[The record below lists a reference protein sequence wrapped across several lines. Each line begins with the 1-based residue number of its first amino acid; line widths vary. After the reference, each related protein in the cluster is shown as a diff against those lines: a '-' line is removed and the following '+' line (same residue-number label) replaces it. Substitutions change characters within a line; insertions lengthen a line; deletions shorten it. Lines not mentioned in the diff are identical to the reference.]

1 MVAACALRGVG
12 VGAESADHILN
23 LGIEDLGSVKI
34 DTVFAAS
41 KFTEKLTDAPSS
53 VTIVTRDE
61 IARFGYRTLGDILRS
76 VRGFDVT
83 YDRNYSHAGVRG
95 FTSIDDYGSRTLLLV
110 DGHRMNDPI
119 YDTTAVGTD
128 GFVDVDLIERVEVIR
143 GPGSALYGS
152 NAFFGIINV
161 ITRSGASVNGVE
173 AAGAGG
179 SFGSYQA
186 RLTLGRKLPN
196 GFEYLISATT
206 YSSDG
211 PSRLFYKEYNA
222 PETNHGVAVNQDG
235 DRFWSVFGKA
245 SYGEF
250 TLQGGYVTRDKDVPT
265 GSYGSVFNRSNHTID
280 TRGYLELRYSH
291 QVENGWLL
299 SAKAYFDAYDFQQ
312 LASYDI
318 ETGRVLNNDTARA
331 RWWGAEVGASRLLFN
346 QLRLSLGAEV
356 RKGTQLQL
364 ANYDLRPFTSYLN
377 VSADQTVIGTFA
389 DAHWDITKTIS
400 LTGGVRWDHYDSFG
414 QTINPRG
421 ALIWKPREGTTLKLL
436 YGQAFR
442 APNIYQL
449 DHNGVGVSGNR
460 DIKPETIRSYEIAA
474 EQRWGQHWRGTIS
487 LFRNEI
493 SGLIDLATG
502 DDGVEFFN
510 NVGNARVNGVEA
522 EIEGKWD
529 NGLLVRA
536 NYTRQDAVDSKTGE
550 RLINSPE
557 NVIKAQV
564 SVPVYRDKI
573 FTSLELLY
581 ASDRLTLQ
589 RQKTGDAWLLNATL
603 YTRELAPGLE
613 CSASIYNLL
622 NQKFRTPGGTEHL
635 QDSIAQ
641 DGLTFWFKA
650 LYRF

>member
-1 MVAACALRGVG
+1 MAICALPALAAA
-12 VGAESADHILN
+12 AENPDHILN
-23 LGIEDLGSVKI
+23 LSLEELLSVKI

-53 VTIVTRDE
+53 VTIMTRDE
-61 IARFGYRTLGDILRS
+61 IARFGYRTLADILRA

-95 FTSIDDYGSRTLLLV
+95 FTSNDDYGSRTLLLV

-119 YDTTAVGTD
+119 YDTAAVGTD

-161 ITRSGASVNGVE
+161 ITRSGGSVNGVE
-173 AAGAGG
+173 AAAGGG
-179 SFGSYQA
+179 SFGSYRA
-186 RLTLGRKLPN
+186 RLTLGKKLPN
-196 GFEYLISATT
+196 GLEYLLSATT
-206 YSSDG
+206 YASDG
-211 PSRLFYKEYNA
+211 PAQLFYKEYNA
-222 PETNHGVAVNQDG
+222 PETSNGIASHQDG

-245 SYGEF
+245 SYGDF
-250 TLQGGYVTRDKDVPT
+250 ALQGGYVTRDKDVPT
-265 GSYGSVFNRSNHTID
+265 GSYGSVFNLSNHTVD
-280 TRGYLELRYSH
+280 SRGYLELRYSH
-291 QVENGWLL
+291 QIENGWLL

-312 LASYDI
+312 LASFDI
-318 ETGRVLNNDTARA
+318 ESGRVLNNDTARA
-331 RWWGAEVGASRLLFN
+331 RWWGAEAGASRLLFN

-356 RKGTQLQL
+356 RQGTQLQM
-364 ANYDLRPFTSYLN
+364 ANYDLNPFTSYLN
-377 VSADQTVIGTFA
+377 VTADQTVIGTFA
-389 DAHWDITKTIS
+389 DAHWDITKTLS
-400 LTGGVRWDHYDSFG
+400 LTAGVHWDHYDSFG

-449 DHNGVGVSGNR
+449 DHIGVGQRANP
-460 DIKPETIRSYEIAA
+460 DIKPETVRSYELSA
-474 EQRWGQHWRGTIS
+474 EQRWGRHWRGTVS

-493 SGLIDLATG
+493 SGLIDLAHG
-502 DDGVEFFN
+502 DDGLDFYT
-510 NVGNARVNGVEA
+510 NVGDARVNGAEV

-529 NGLLVRA
+529 NGLLVRT
-536 NYTRQDAVDSKTGE
+536 NYTRQDAVDSKTGQ
-550 RLINSPE
+550 RLTNSPE

-581 ASDRLTLQ
+581 ASDRTTIQ

-603 YTRELAPGLE
+603 YGRELAPGLE
-613 CSASIYNLL
+613 CSASVHNLL
-622 NQKFRTPGGTEHL
+622 NQKYSTPGGSEHQ
-635 QDSIAQ
+635 QDMIVQ
-641 DGLTFWFKA
+641 DGLTFWFKL